1 MNTADAL
8 LIAHLI
14 GALWMSGGA
23 IALTFVTWGGGA
35 SSERAALQL
44 RARLQRLSVLAGV
57 VPGSLIAVVFG
68 SWLAAELDYS
78 FGGAWLSSSYVLW
91 LIFLGIATGIV
102 SPRARRAELAV
113 DSGAASGG
121 GQPSRDGVLAL
132 AVIVLDV
139 LLVAFIV
146 LMTTRPG
153 A

>member
-1 MNTADAL
+1 VNTPDAL
-8 LIAHLI
+8 LIAHLV

-23 IALTFVTWGGGA
+23 IALTFVTWEGGA
-35 SSERAALQL
+35 SSERAARQL

-78 FGGAWLSSSYVLW
+78 FGGAWLSYSYLLW

-102 SPRARRAELAV
+102 SPRARRARLAV
-113 DSGAASGG
+113 DGGADSG

-139 LLVAFIV
+139 LLVAFLV

>member
-8 LIAHLI
+8 LIAHLV
-14 GALWMSGGA
+14 GVLWMSGGA

-35 SSERAALQL
+35 SSERAARQL
-44 RARLQRLSVLAGV
+44 RTRLQRLSVLAGV

-78 FGGAWLSSSYVLW
+78 LGGAWLSFSYVLW

-121 GQPSRDGVLAL
+121 QPSRDGVLAL

-153 A
+153 T